1 MAIKGLPECGRD
13 KSGLFVYSC
22 DEVWAKGRTR
32 AEAFTNWQQA
42 KKNQALSRKARAA
55 ALPLPADTDIRSS

>member
-1 MAIKGLPECGRD
+1 MAIKGLPERGRD

-32 AEAFTNWQQA
+32 AEAFANWQQA
-42 KKNQALSRKARAA
+42 KKNQVLSRKTREA
-55 ALPLPADTDIRSS
+55 ALPLPADADVRSS